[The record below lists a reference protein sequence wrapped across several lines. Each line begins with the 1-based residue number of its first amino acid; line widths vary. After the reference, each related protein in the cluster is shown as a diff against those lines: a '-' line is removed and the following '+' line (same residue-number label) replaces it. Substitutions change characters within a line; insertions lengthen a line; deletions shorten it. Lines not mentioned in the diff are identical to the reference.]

1 MYRVTVARASRSL
14 VVPSRTLHSS
24 PVAFKTATDKAKDV
38 AHDVNMKVGQGLASA
53 IEKGEQV
60 TEKAK
65 EAVGATT
72 KDAKA
77 KAEQASTQAKQTA
90 EQATA
95 QAKQKGNQAAAGAYE
110 AKEDFKKE
118 LRK

>member
-1 MYRVTVARASRSL
+1 MYRAAVARASRSL

-24 PVAFKTATDKAKDV
+24 PLAFKTATDKAKDV

-60 TEKAK
+60 TDKAK
-65 EAVGATT
+65 E
-72 KDAKA
+72 
-77 KAEQASTQAKQTA
+77 
-90 EQATA
+90 
-95 QAKQKGNQAAAGAYE
+95 AAAGAYE

-118 LRK
+118 MKK